1 MRALLSLFL
10 VGVLFSLPLRGAEVV
25 QSEDKPISKPTKK
38 PNSDATGKPT
48 AKQRLQMEEGLT
60 LEEYSLPVTTLD
72 EVLQKQ
78 KNDKPALQYNLET
91 ILKETNAERGAVHSV
106 QRSIAEIRA
115 SALKNN
121 LSLKIAQADPRIAET
136 RVSEERAKFDNIIYA
151 NLKYGQKDLPNTSD
165 DLVAFSSNN
174 ALLDK
179 QSVKLTTLNQQTN
192 ILDAEV
198 GVAVPLRTGGTIQL
212 STPLDN
218 VNKANPFGSNQYQ
231 SGLRF
236 SVSQPLLRN
245 AGTAVNEASIE
256 IAKFDQQAVE
266 ARARLQSIRVL
277 AMIDKAY
284 WELNQAWT
292 ELDIRR
298 QQHELASQNLA
309 MVQLRVK
316 EGLSAAIELNRA
328 QFGVTDRL
336 EQVIIA
342 STRLKLAQR
351 QLKFLLNDTA
361 YPIDSDVGF
370 SPSTPPTLLRYQFD
384 REKLLSQATSNRLEL
399 LEIELRLAQD
409 ATQIDFLENQTLPLF
424 TLDYSYG
431 ALSNTAGSFGGA
443 YGSILNGEFNDW
455 YVGFK
460 FEMPVTNEARK
471 ARLSRAVAQRLQRLS
486 TKTLQE
492 LTVKREINDSLD
504 IVEQHWQ
511 RILASRQQVGIAGMN
526 YDAELKQFK
535 EGLRTMT
542 EVLEMLTR
550 LGDSQLKEIR
560 AITDYQIALIDLSF
574 ATGTLLGYTNV
585 SFEQNNSRPQ

>member
-1 MRALLSLFL
+1 MTLVRCVLVLLAVITFA
-10 VGVLFSLPLRGAEVV
+10 FPLGLLAAEPNA
-25 QSEDKPISKPTKK
+25 SNKPTSKSTNQLK
-38 PNSDATGKPT
+38 
-48 AKQRLQMEEGLT
+48 AKERLNKVEGLK
-60 LEEYSLPVTTLD
+60 LEEFSAPATSL
-72 EVLQKQ
+72 EESLQKRKDARQ
-78 KNDKPALQYNLET
+78 VIRYDLKE
-91 ILKETNAERGAVHSV
+91 ILKETASARESV
-106 QRSIAEIRA
+106 KNIQLSIAEVRA

-121 LSLKIAQADPRIAET
+121 LALQIVQADPRIAET

-151 NLKYGQKDLPNTSD
+151 NLKYGEQDLPNTSGD
-165 DLVAFSSNN
+165 RVTFSANN
-174 ALLDK
+174 PTLNK
-179 QSVKLTTLNQQTN
+179 QTVKLTRQNQK
-192 ILDAEV
+192 IE
-198 GVAVPLRTGGTIQL
+198 GVDGVIGIAVPLRTGGEINI
-212 STPLDN
+212 SSPFE
-218 VNKANPFGSNQYQ
+218 NKDKSNPFGSNEYR

-236 SVSQPLLRN
+236 SVSQPLLRD
-245 AGTAVNEASIE
+245 AGVAVNQASIE
-256 IAKFDQQAVE
+256 IASYDQQATE

-284 WELNQAWT
+284 WALNQAWT
-292 ELDIRR
+292 DLDIRR

-328 QFGVTDRL
+328 EFGVTDRL
-336 EQVIIA
+336 EQLIVA
-342 STRLKLAQR
+342 NTNLKLAQR
-351 QLKFLLNDTA
+351 QLKFLLNDGA
-361 YPIDSDVGF
+361 YPIDGEVGF
-370 SPSTPPTLLRYQFD
+370 SPSTAPTLLQYAFD
-384 REKLLSQATSNRLEL
+384 REKLVTQASTNRLEL
-399 LEIELRLAQD
+399 LEIELKLSED
-409 ATQIDFLENQTLPLF
+409 ATRIDYLQNQTLPLF

-431 ALSNTAGSFGGA
+431 ALSNSAGSFGSA
-443 YGSILNGEFNDW
+443 YGNVLDGDFNDW

-471 ARLSRAVAQRLQRLS
+471 ARLNRAVEQRLQRLS

-504 IVEQHWQ
+504 ITEQHWQ
-511 RILASRQQVGIAGMN
+511 RILAARQQVGIAGMN

-550 LGDSQLKEIR
+550 LGDSQMKEIR

-585 SFEQNNSRPQ
+585 NFQHAQ

>member
-1 MRALLSLFL
+1 MTLVRWGLFFSSIFLLIFTQRIL
-10 VGVLFSLPLRGAEVV
+10 AEEVKTV
-25 QSEDKPISKPTKK
+25 ADTKT
-38 PNSDATGKPT
+38 N
-48 AKQRLQMEEGLT
+48 AKQRLQKNEGLK
-60 LEEYSLPVTTLD
+60 LEDYSAPAVTLD
-72 EVLQKQ
+72 ESLQKQ
-78 KNDKPALQYNLET
+78 KETKQGIQYDLKQ
-91 ILKETNAERGAVHSV
+91 ILKEADSARADAENI
-106 QRSIAEIRA
+106 QLSIAEVRA

-121 LSLKIAQADPRIAET
+121 LALQVVQADPRIAET

-151 NLKYGQKDLPNTSD
+151 NLKYGEYDLPSMSGDRVN
-165 DLVAFSSNN
+165 FSSNN
-174 ALLDK
+174 PTLDK
-179 QSVKLTTLNQQTN
+179 QTVKLTRQNQQYDS
-192 ILDAEV
+192 IDGEV
-198 GVAVPLRTGGTIQL
+198 GIAVPLRTGGV
-212 STPLDN
+212 
-218 VNKANPFGSNQYQ
+218 VNISSPFENKDKSNPFGSNEYR

-245 AGTAVNEASIE
+245 AGVAVNEASIE
-256 IAKFDQQAVE
+256 IASYDQQATE

-284 WELNQAWT
+284 WALNQAWT
-292 ELDIRR
+292 DLDIRR

-309 MVQLRVK
+309 MVKLRVK

-328 QFGVTDRL
+328 EFGVTDRL
-336 EQVIIA
+336 EQLIVA
-342 STRLKLAQR
+342 NTNLKLAQR
-351 QLKFLLNDTA
+351 QLKFLLNDA
-361 YPIDSDVGF
+361 KYPIESEAGF
-370 SPSTPPTLLRYQFD
+370 SPSTPPTLLQYTFD
-384 REKLLSQATSNRLEL
+384 REKLVNQATSNRLEL
-399 LEIELRLAQD
+399 LETELKLAED
-409 ATQIDFLENQTLPLF
+409 ATRIDLLKNQTLPLF

-431 ALSNTAGSFGGA
+431 ALSNSAGSFGSA
-443 YGSILNGEFNDW
+443 YGNVLDGEFNDW

-460 FEMPVTNEARK
+460 FEMPVTNEARL
-471 ARLSRAVAQRLQRLS
+471 ARLNRAVEQRLQRLS

-511 RILASRQQVGIAGMN
+511 RILAARQQVGIAGMN

-550 LGDSQLKEIR
+550 LGDSQMKEIR

-585 SFEQNNSRPQ
+585 SFAPAGLVPAQ